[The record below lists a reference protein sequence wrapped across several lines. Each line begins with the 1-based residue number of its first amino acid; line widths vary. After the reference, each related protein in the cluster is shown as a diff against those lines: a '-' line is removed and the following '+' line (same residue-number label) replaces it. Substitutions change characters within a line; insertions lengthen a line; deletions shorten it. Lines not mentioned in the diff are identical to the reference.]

1 VSRLVFLGSPDA
13 GVASLRALVDAGHEV
28 ALVVSQPDR
37 RRGRGGAL
45 SPSPVR
51 RAALDLGL
59 DTTDDL
65 DAVAGVG
72 AELGVV
78 VAYGR
83 IIPRRVLDVVDMVN
97 VHFSLLP
104 RWRGAAPVQRAILAG
119 DRETG
124 VCIMRLDE
132 GLDTGPV
139 LAWRM
144 VTIDDEGRE
153 SAAALTARLAEVG
166 ARLLVE
172 TLAPG
177 VAALGPGAAQ
187 RGEPTYAAK
196 VEPEELRLE
205 WARPALELERVVRL
219 GRAWTTFRG
228 QRLRVGRAYAEAG
241 ASTAGA
247 STAVDGDGDNGDGDG
262 AVRTPGVLDGV
273 AVSTGAGRL
282 VLEEVQPEGRRPIPA
297 ADWLRG
303 VHLGPGERLGG
314 DR

>member
-13 GVASLRALVDAGHEV
+13 AVASLRALVGAGHDV

-51 RAALDLGL
+51 RVASELGL
-59 DTTDDL
+59 ATADDL
-65 DAVAGVG
+65 DALTGVG
-72 AELGVV
+72 AELAVV

-139 LAWRM
+139 LARRA
-144 VTIDDEGRE
+144 VTIDNEGRE

-166 ARLLVE
+166 AELLVE

-177 VAALGPGAAQ
+177 VAALGPGTPQ
-187 RGEPTYAAK
+187 QGEPTYAAK
-196 VEPEELRLE
+196 VAPEELRLV
-205 WARPALELERVVRL
+205 WSRPALELERVVRL

-228 QRLRVGRAYAEAG
+228 QRLHVGRASIEVAG
-241 ASTAGA
+241 ASIEGPGHRHGPEDAP
-247 STAVDGDGDNGDGDG
+247 
-262 AVRTPGVLDGV
+262 RRPGVLDGV
-273 AVSTGAGRL
+273 AVATGEGRL

-303 VHLGPGERLGG
+303 AHLEPGEHLGEDP
-314 DR
+314 

>member
-13 GVASLRALVDAGHEV
+13 AVASLQALVGAGHDV

-37 RRGRGGAL
+37 RRGRGAAL

-51 RAALDLGL
+51 RVASELGL
-59 DTTDDL
+59 ATTDEL
-65 DAVAGVG
+65 DAVTGVG
-72 AELGVV
+72 AELAVV

-119 DRETG
+119 DGETG

-139 LAWRM
+139 LARRA
-144 VTIDDEGRE
+144 VTIDNEGRE

-166 ARLLVE
+166 AELLVE

-177 VAALGPGAAQ
+177 VAALGPGTPQ

-196 VEPEELRLE
+196 VAPEELRLV
-205 WARPALELERVVRL
+205 WSRPALELERVVRL

-228 QRLRVGRAYAEAG
+228 QRLQVGRASAEVAG
-241 ASTAGA
+241 PSIEGPDRRHSPDDAP
-247 STAVDGDGDNGDGDG
+247 
-262 AVRTPGVLDGV
+262 RPPGVLDGV
-273 AVSTGAGRL
+273 AVATGEGRL
-282 VLEEVQPEGRRPIPA
+282 VLEEVQPEGKRPIPA

-303 VHLGPGERLGG
+303 VHLEPGEHLGG